1 MSDESSG
8 QGPGHGGGAG
18 DGAAMEA
25 PRPSLS
31 IRAQYV
37 KDLSFEN
44 PAAPDSFA
52 SGDAPAISISVQVQ
66 GRPLDDGTH
75 EVELQINAEA
85 KRGEGVVFLAE
96 LKYAGVFAIANVP
109 PEHIQSVVM
118 VECPRLLF
126 PFARR
131 VMADCTRDGGF
142 PPLMMEPIDFLQ
154 LFRQSRAQQSQV
166 TDSTT
171 APQPAN

>member
-1 MSDESSG
+1 MSDETSG
-8 QGPGHGGGAG
+8 KGPDHGG
-18 DGAAMEA
+18 DGADTDA

-31 IRAQYV
+31 VRAQYV

-44 PAAPDSFA
+44 PRAPDSFA
-52 SGDAPAISISVQVQ
+52 AGDPPAINISVQVQ
-66 GRPLDDGTH
+66 GRQFDDGAH

-85 KRGEGVVFLAE
+85 KRGDDVVFLAE
-96 LKYAGVFAIANVP
+96 LNYAGVFVIANVP
-109 PEHIQSVVM
+109 PEHLQSVVM

-131 VMADCTRDGGF
+131 VIADCTRDGGF

-154 LFRQSRAQQSQV
+154 LFLQSRAQESQA
-166 TDSTT
+166 TDPAA
-171 APQPAN
+171 APPPAN

>member
-1 MSDESSG
+1 MSDETTGEGEG
-8 QGPGHGGGAG
+8 QGQDKGT
-18 DGAAMEA
+18 DA

-31 IRAQYV
+31 VRAQYV

-44 PAAPDSFA
+44 PSAPGSFA
-52 SGDAPAISISVQVQ
+52 AGDAPAINISVQVE
-66 GRPLDDGTH
+66 GRQLDDGAH

-85 KRGEGVVFLAE
+85 KRGDDVVFLTE
-96 LKYAGVFAIANVP
+96 LNYAGVFVIANVP

-131 VMADCTRDGGF
+131 VIADCTRDGGF

-154 LFRQSRAQQSQV
+154 LFLQSRAQKSQT
-166 TDSTT
+166 TDPAA
-171 APQPAN
+171 APSPTN

>member
-1 MSDESSG
+1 MSDESNG
-8 QGPGHGGGAG
+8 QGEGAG
-18 DGAAMEA
+18 ADA
-25 PRPSLS
+25 PQPSLS

-44 PAAPDSFA
+44 PRAPGSFA
-52 SGDAPAISISVQVQ
+52 AGDAPAITISVRVQ

-75 EVELQINAEA
+75 EVELLINADA
-85 KRGEGVVFLAE
+85 KRGDDIVFLAE
-96 LKYAGVFAIANVP
+96 LTYAGVFAIANVP
-109 PEHIQSVVM
+109 PEHLQSVVM
-118 VECPRLLF
+118 VACPRLLF

-154 LFRQSRAQQSQV
+154 LFRQSRAQQSQA
-166 TDSTT
+166 TDSAA
-171 APQPAN
+171 APPPAH